1 MNILRHIPRSIS
13 KLHGDIYPIY
23 ANGSYI
29 YTQDNTKY
37 LDLTSGIGAL
47 STGHNHPYIVDK
59 VKKQL
64 DKYVHF
70 PQQIFQS
77 HPIQVELTEKILKT
91 MPDKTLDNIFYV
103 NSGSE
108 ATDNAIKIARKYTGK
123 PNIITMNGG
132 FHGRTLC
139 ALSVTSSNLGC
150 KKGIS
155 PLMSNVFFCQD
166 STYESLNTL
175 LEYQTSP
182 DDTAAILLEPVQG
195 EAGIFSMNS
204 DFLKYVKKT
213 CVDNNILLITDEVQ
227 CGSMRTGTWWNIEQK
242 GVVPDILTFGK
253 GIASGYPMAGLVG
266 TSDILNSLEP
276 GTLGG
281 TYGGNAICSAAASAT
296 IDILNDMTDIE
307 YLGKY
312 MKYELEKNDNIKE
325 VRQYGLMIGIEFQ
338 EHISAKQLTD
348 SLKQQNILVLLS
360 GNKCQYIRLL
370 PPLNISKEEIDIFLV
385 NIAKLL

>member
-23 ANGSYI
+23 AKGSYI
-29 YTQDNTKY
+29 YTKHTKY

-70 PQQIFQS
+70 PQQVFQS

-123 PNIITMNGG
+123 SNIITMNGG
-132 FHGRTLC
+132 FHGRTLG

-166 STYESLNTL
+166 STYKSLNTL

-213 CVDNNILLITDEVQ
+213 
-227 CGSMRTGTWWNIEQK
+227 
-242 GVVPDILTFGK
+242 
-253 GIASGYPMAGLVG
+253 
-266 TSDILNSLEP
+266 
-276 GTLGG
+276 
-281 TYGGNAICSAAASAT
+281 
-296 IDILNDMTDIE
+296 
-307 YLGKY
+307 
-312 MKYELEKNDNIKE
+312 
-325 VRQYGLMIGIEFQ
+325 
-338 EHISAKQLTD
+338 
-348 SLKQQNILVLLS
+348 
-360 GNKCQYIRLL
+360 
-370 PPLNISKEEIDIFLV
+370 
-385 NIAKLL
+385 